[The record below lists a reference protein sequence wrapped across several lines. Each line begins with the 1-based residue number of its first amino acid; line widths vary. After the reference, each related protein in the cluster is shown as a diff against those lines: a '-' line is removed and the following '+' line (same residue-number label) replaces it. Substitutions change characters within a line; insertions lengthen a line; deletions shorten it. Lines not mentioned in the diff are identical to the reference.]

1 MVTVIEPVYVSF
13 FLKQL
18 LVLLLL
24 LTLIFPGWRKGSD
37 LADTD
42 LNGELLLVEDAETD
56 CEPEL
61 DAFRTEFLLTLENDE
76 VDRTEGECGILLEPE
91 LDLVDGL
98 LRLGLIF
105 WIIDKSTIM
114 NDGVYI

>member
-1 MVTVIEPVYVSF
+1 M
-13 FLKQL
+13 
-18 LVLLLL
+18 
-24 LTLIFPGWRKGSD
+24 
-37 LADTD
+37 
-42 LNGELLLVEDAETD
+42 EDAETD

-105 WIIDKSTIM
+105 
-114 NDGVYI
+114 